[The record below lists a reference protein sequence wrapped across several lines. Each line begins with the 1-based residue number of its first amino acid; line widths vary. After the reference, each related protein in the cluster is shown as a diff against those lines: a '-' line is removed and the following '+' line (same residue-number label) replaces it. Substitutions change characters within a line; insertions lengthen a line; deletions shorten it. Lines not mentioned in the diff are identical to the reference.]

1 MKKNKFL
8 LIGMLIIPTLSF
20 AASNTVDMTNL
31 KCGDLQIYSNT
42 TTKQILD
49 NCSVKKAM
57 TIARTDNLNLPKHY
71 WNGQKNLYEI
81 QFNSTSQNGL
91 IRCDFLNSGDEQVV
105 LGCRNNY

>member
-8 LIGMLIIPTLSF
+8 LISMFLVPALSF
-20 AASNTVDMTNL
+20 AASNTVDMSNL
-31 KCGDLQIYSNT
+31 KCGDMQVYSNT
-42 TTKQILD
+42 TTKQFLE
-49 NCSVKKAM
+49 NCSVQKAV
-57 TIARTDNLNLPKHY
+57 TIARTDNLNLPAQY

-81 QFNSTSQNGL
+81 QFNSTSQPGL